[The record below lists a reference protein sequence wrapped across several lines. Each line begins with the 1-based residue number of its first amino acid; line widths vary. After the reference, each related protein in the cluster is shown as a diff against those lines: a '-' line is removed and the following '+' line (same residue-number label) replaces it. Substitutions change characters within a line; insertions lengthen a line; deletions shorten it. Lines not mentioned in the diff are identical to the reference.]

1 MNEYPALRRLA
12 AGGLTALLL
21 GVVVAVMIRA
31 NNPNKEEGKSA
42 EEKSANHG
50 LRLFGGGTNRNM
62 VNSVEKNVPTEW
74 SVEPDGQKNIKWT
87 VDLGSK
93 AYGGPIIADGKIFVG
108 TNNENPRD
116 PKIKGDKGILMCF
129 DEKSGKFLWQ
139 AVHDKLEAG
148 RVNDWPR
155 EGICSTPIVE
165 GKRIYYCS
173 NRSEVICATTD
184 GLSAGK
190 NEGVQDETYKGE
202 GKADIVWRLD
212 LIKEL
217 NNFPHNLTT
226 CSPLIVGDLL
236 FIITANGVDEGHI
249 NIPQPKAP
257 SFIALDKNSGKVLWQ
272 DNSPSRSLAEARAE
286 GKSVVVKDLVNQGK
300 LLMHGQWSNP
310 TYAEA
315 NGQPQVIFPGGDGW
329 VYAFEP
335 KTGKLIWKFDC
346 NPINSKYELGGKGTR
361 SDFLGT
367 PVVYD
372 NKCYIGVG
380 QDPEHDE
387 GIGHFWCI
395 DILKKPAN
403 KELDL
408 SPVNDNFDP
417 KAEVNKNSGLVW
429 HYGGKAPQGGQRN
442 YLFGRTMSTAAI
454 KDDLVYIAELAG
466 YLHCLD
472 AKTGKEYWQH
482 NMDAATWS
490 SAFWVDDKIYLGN
503 DDGKVLIFKHGKEK
517 QAIGEIDMG
526 GKVRAMP
533 TVANGV
539 LYVTTENKLYAIA
552 NKGGNQ

>member
-1 MNEYPALRRLA
+1 MKSYPALRRLLA
-12 AGGLTALLL
+12 SGITVVLL
-21 GVVVAVMIRA
+21 GGVLAVVTWA
-31 NNPNKEEGKSA
+31 NKSNKDEENSKDKAPADRGW
-42 EEKSANHG
+42 H
-50 LRLFGGGTNRNM
+50 LFGGGITRNM
-62 VNSVEKNVPTEW
+62 VNTWEHNVPTEW
-74 SVEPDGQKNIKWT
+74 SVEEGSQKNIKW
-87 VDLGSK
+87 VADLGSK
-93 AYGGPIIADGKIFVG
+93 AYGGPVIADGKIFVG
-108 TNNENPRD
+108 TNNENPKD
-116 PKIKGDKGILMCF
+116 PKIKGDKGVLMCF
-129 DEKSGKFLWQ
+129 NEKDGKFLWQ

-155 EGICSTPIVE
+155 EGICSTPFVE

-190 NEGVQDETYKGE
+190 NEGVQDETYKGPQ
-202 GKADIVWRLD
+202 KADIVWRLD
-212 LIKEL
+212 LIQKL

-257 SFIALDKNSGKVLWQ
+257 SFIALDKKTGNLVWQ
-272 DNSPSRSLAEARAE
+272 DNSPSRSLAEAQAA
-286 GKSVVVKDLVNQGK
+286 GKPVVVKDLVNQGK

-310 TYAEA
+310 VYAEA
-315 NGQPQVIFPGGDGW
+315 DGHPQVLFPGGDGW
-329 VYAFEP
+329 IYSFEP
-335 KTGKLIWKFDC
+335 KTGKLIWKFEC
-346 NPINSKYELGGKGTR
+346 NPKNSKYELGGKGTR

-367 PVVYD
+367 PVIYE

-387 GIGHFWCI
+387 GVGHFWCI
-395 DILKKPAN
+395 DITKKPVN

-408 SPVNDNFDP
+408 SPQKDNFGP

-429 HYGGKAPQGGQRN
+429 HYGGAAPKGSERN

-472 AKTGKEYWQH
+472 AKTGKQYWEH
-482 NMDAATWS
+482 NMEAAAWS
-490 SAFWVDDKIYLGN
+490 SAYWVDNKIYMGN
-503 DDGKVLIFKHGKEK
+503 DDGKVLIFAHGKDK
-517 QAIGEIDMG
+517 KLLGEIDMG

-539 LYVTTENKLYAIA
+539 LYITTENKLYAIA
-552 NKGGNQ
+552 DKAGK